1 MVQGGL
7 VPDVCF
13 KTVWQGNIPLYKK
26 SLDTI
31 LNLVYVCAVV
41 SRGYLLVCGKDK
53 YACKF
58 V

>member
-1 MVQGGL
+1 M
-7 VPDVCF
+7 PDVCF
-13 KTVWQGNIPLYKK
+13 KTVWQGDISIYKK

-31 LNLVYVCAVV
+31 PNLVYICAVF